1 VTEDVMEKVVGAKVI
16 TAKIISAKVI
26 NDRVM
31 DDRVPDNRDSDGTA
45 PEVKAADA
53 KSTDVKIAQMKTAI
67 VSAIDAIDAKD
78 RVENAADGDQ
88 DRREVTRTRVL
99 RGAKIIVQARSPV
112 VHCTVQN
119 ITSAGACLKLANT
132 WSIPD
137 SFELTFEHGRTRRA
151 CRVAWRT
158 DDMLGVAFVDD
169 QTPAEA

>member
-1 VTEDVMEKVVGAKVI
+1 MEDVMEKVVGAKVI
-16 TAKIISAKVI
+16 TAKIISAKAI

-31 DDRVPDNRDSDGTA
+31 DDRVPDNRDSGDTA
-45 PEVKAADA
+45 PDVKTADA
-53 KSTDVKIAQMKTAI
+53 KSTDAKIAQMKTAI

-112 VHCTVQN
+112 IHCTVQN
-119 ITSAGACLKLANT
+119 ITSGGACLKLANT

-158 DDMLGVAFVDD
+158 HDMLGVAFVDD
-169 QTPAEA
+169 ETPAET